1 MIDDN
6 KKRDEVCK
14 KYASRITEEFFPN
27 EDVESLIAE
36 ILEEMYK
43 EIKE

>member
-14 KYASRITEEFFPN
+14 KYASRITEEFLPN
-27 EDVESLIAE
+27 EDVESAIE
-36 ILEEMYK
+36 DILNEMYR